1 MLIHIVIVLVLFLKP
16 FLEASVPQKSLWH
29 SGFCWPLFH
38 NVPWATDA
46 EAMTLDVS
54 VGAGVP
60 MICWLLEC
68 DRLWFHN
75 VVLISISLIIVILSM
90 IFIDLLPI
98 CMHSFKKGVL
108 RSNTHFL
115 TWIIW
120 FLYLLMYFRY
130 FPYHMESW
138 QIFFP
143 SLSLHC
149 NDHCCAPY
157 ISLGCHNI
165 YFAFLLPWWFFFSF
179 LSLVSNILDQPNE
192 SKAPAP
198 CFPLIVSL
206 PDIVSESLSSFH
218 LIFV

>member
-75 VVLISISLIIVILSM
+75 VVLVSISLIIVVLSM
-90 IFIDLLPI
+90 IFVDLLPI

-108 RSNTHFL
+108 RSDAHFL
-115 TWIIW
+115 T
-120 FLYLLMYFRY
+120 
-130 FPYHMESW
+130 
-138 QIFFP
+138 
-143 SLSLHC
+143 LHC
-149 NDHCCAPY
+149 NDRCCAPY
-157 ISLGCHNI
+157 ITLGCHNI
-165 YFAFLLPWWFFFSF
+165 YFAFLHPWWFFFSF
-179 LSLVSNILDQPNE
+179 LSLVSNILDSTKSKPNE